1 MPKPRLALV
10 LANSFAVRNTLRTPV
25 LAELAACPEMEAV
38 ILTPFPQDQ
47 EIIKATGA
55 GHLSWAL
62 LSRPV
67 EGVGL
72 TYGGVWAT
80 ARRLAQRA
88 CTRPLH
94 GLAGFGNLVY
104 RFNEINQFVGHRQ
117 KKDLPPQHRAR
128 EAQAGNYVDPGL
140 GRPWPA
146 SRAMLDLLR
155 RLYYGTWY
163 NEPAVEAFLDR
174 FQPHLMVLHHLQF
187 ESIRPYN
194 TAARRRGIPLLGI
207 VASWDQP
214 TTKGPLCPGVG
225 RYLVQSRQMREELA
239 RWHGVA
245 PERVEVVG
253 WPQMDIYRQPEAIRP
268 RDQFLAEMGLD
279 PGRRLLL
286 LGANSARLGPHEPGI
301 ARRLAR
307 RIAQDPAWGDV
318 TLVVRPHP
326 NDNQWAERFAGLH
339 QPPGVVLLAPEWGR
353 LDFLANLLAHSQVL
367 LATGGTIHL
376 DAVALDTC
384 AVAIGFAGDLQGEIG
399 AKVRQ
404 WYQMDHYA
412 PVLESGGVRLVAS
425 FAEMDQAL
433 EGYLADPGL
442 DAKGRALCRAQQL
455 EPLDGGA
462 SRRLVRATLAAA
474 RQAAGAG

>member
-10 LANSFAVRNTLRTPV
+10 LANSFAARNTLRTPV
-25 LAELAACPEMEAV
+25 LAELAARAEMEVV
-38 ILTPFPQDQ
+38 ILTPFPRDQ
-47 EIIKATGA
+47 EIIQATGA

-62 LSRPV
+62 LSKPAQ
-67 EGVGL
+67 GVGL
-72 TYGGVWAT
+72 AYGGAWAT

-88 CTRPLH
+88 CMRPLH
-94 GLAGFGNLVY
+94 GLAGLGNLVY
-104 RFNEINQFVGHRQ
+104 RFNEIHQFVGHLQ
-117 KKDLPPQHRAR
+117 KKDLPPEQRAR
-128 EAQAGNYVDPGL
+128 EAQAGNFVDPGL

-146 SRAMLDLLR
+146 SRAMLDWLY
-155 RLYYGTWY
+155 RLYYATWY

-194 TAARRRGIPLLGI
+194 TAARRRGIPILGI

-214 TTKGPLCPGVG
+214 TTKGPLCPGVE
-225 RYLVQSRQMREELA
+225 RYLVHSRRMREELA

-253 WPQMDIYRQPEAIRP
+253 WPQMDIYHQPGTIRP
-268 RDQFLAEMGLD
+268 RAQFLAELGLD

-301 ARRLAR
+301 ARHLAG
-307 RIAQDPAWGDV
+307 RISQDPAWADV

-326 NDNQWAERFAGLH
+326 NDNQWATRFSGLH
-339 QPPGVVLLAPEWGR
+339 QPPGVLLLAPEWGR
-353 LDFLANLLAHSQVL
+353 LDFLANLLAHSQAL

-384 AVAIGFAGDLQGEIG
+384 AVAIGFAGDLAGEMG

-412 PVLESGGVRLVAS
+412 PVLQSGGVRLVAS
-425 FAEMDQAL
+425 YAELDQAL
-433 EGYLADPGL
+433 EAYLADPGL
-442 DAKGRALCRAQQL
+442 DAPGRARCRAEQL

-462 SRRLVRATLAAA
+462 SRRLVQALLEAA
-474 RQAAGAG
+474 RRAARGR